1 MKFPHI
7 YVDSMLST
15 KKEVQVKGNIM
26 AVLLMT
32 LPRMLMKMAKKIRFG
47 PHVSGERV
55 VYEQHKYN
63 LSHMYQI

>member
-15 KKEVQVKGNIM
+15 KKEVKAKGNIM

-32 LPRMLMKMAKKIRFG
+32 LPRMLMKMANKIRFG
-47 PHVSGERV
+47 PHVSRERV